1 MRSLCYIGPSGIGPS
16 GIGPSGIGP
25 SGIGASGISPSGIGP
40 SGIGPSGIDLAAGGW
55 VGMGL
60 AHQEAR
66 AAHRQ
71 HNVHLARSSEHA
83 TPRPVLAEPCREL
96 FRAVPAL
103 SARAPPCAPPYC
115 GGPPSVQRLRHLTG
129 SRAISSASRNTASIS
144 KASPAGHAVRGGP
157 ARGRACKRMCGR
169 AGGRCVGGLHM
180 DSMWSSAEPRM
191 SLVLYGASTIWAVSK
206 LPRHSLLRTD
216 ETTCTVEA
224 FSGRSSG
231 AVPARCAFPA
241 DARGAAC
248 ARSHTFSTISNPNSV
263 LCAPPA
269 ASPATRA

>member
-1 MRSLCYIGPSGIGPS
+1 M
-16 GIGPSGIGP
+16 
-25 SGIGASGISPSGIGP
+25 
-40 SGIGPSGIDLAAGGW
+40 
-55 VGMGL
+55 

-71 HNVHLARSSEHA
+71 HRVHLARSSEHA
-83 TPRPVLAEPCREL
+83 TPRPVLAEPYRVA
-96 FRAVPAL
+96 RAVPAL
-103 SARAPPCAPPYC
+103 SARAPPCAPA
-115 GGPPSVQRLRHLTG
+115 LRRSSLGAAAEAPDRVACDLIGVEKHRVDLEG
-129 SRAISSASRNTASIS
+129 LACWPRSARRSRARA
-144 KASPAGHAVRGGP
+144 
-157 ARGRACKRMCGR
+157 RACKRICGR
-169 AGGRCVGGLHM
+169 AALRGGLHM

-224 FSGRSSG
+224 ITGRSRG

-248 ARSHTFSTISNPNSV
+248 VRSRTCSRRSRTRTAFCARR
-263 LCAPPA
+263 PP
-269 ASPATRA
+269 RAL